1 MSVAARELPQDAASL
16 RELVLRQQ
24 RELEETTQKVDEATR
39 KAEENAQKL
48 EARDDE
54 LRILRDYIRLL
65 KHHRFGRKSERLSDD
80 QLWIFDEA
88 EAAEAP
94 EAEEADDDTVAV
106 PAHTRRKRGRKPLP
120 EWIPRVEVLHDLPES
135 EKRCGAD
142 GTALERIGEETY
154 EQLEFIPATLRVLRH
169 VRPKYACP
177 ACRTGIHT
185 APVPPQPI
193 PKSLASPTLLAHVA
207 VSKYA
212 DGLPLYRQEQ
222 MFTRLGIDLPRAS
235 LASWMVKVGE
245 LVQPLVN
252 LLRDDLLAS
261 GFVQCDET
269 RFQVLKEPG
278 KLATSQSYLWA
289 QRSAAPEGPIVLFD
303 YDPTRSAEVPKRLLE
318 GFEGFLQTD
327 GYEGY
332 GSVGRQPGI
341 THVGCWAHCR
351 RKFDE
356 ALKGQG
362 GSQKKRSSKQSKAH
376 QGLAF
381 IQKLYKIE
389 RQIGDG
395 PHEQRHRIRQE
406 RSRPV
411 MEAMRRWLDEAL
423 GKVPPQSLTGKALG
437 YADSQWPKLVRV
449 LDDGRLPL
457 DTNAVEN
464 AIRPFVVGR
473 KGWLFADTVHG
484 AEASANLYSLIETAK
499 ANGVEPFAY
508 LQLAFTE
515 LPKATELVHLEG
527 LLPRHLDQARLQDP
541 RQIPLAR

>member
-1 MSVAARELPQDAASL
+1 MHDIVSVSAHELPQDTASL
-16 RELVLRQQ
+16 RELVLSQQ
-24 RELEETTQKVDEATR
+24 RELDAR
-39 KAEENAQKL
+39 AQKL

-54 LRILRDYIRLL
+54 LRILREYIRLL
-65 KHHRFGRKSERLSDD
+65 KHYRFGRKSEKRSDE
-80 QLWIFDEA
+80 QLFFFDEA
-88 EAAEAP
+88 EAAGAP
-94 EAEEADDDTVAV
+94 EAEAADDDTVSV

-120 EWIPRVEVLHDLPES
+120 AWIPRVEVLHDLPES
-135 EKRCGAD
+135 EKRCQAD
-142 GTALERIGEETY
+142 GTALERIGEESY
-154 EQLEFIPATLRVLRH
+154 EQLEFVPARLRVLRH

-177 ACRTGIHT
+177 SCRSGIRT

-222 MFTRLGIDLPRAS
+222 MFTRLGIELPRAS

-278 KLATSQSYLWA
+278 KLATSQSYLWV
-289 QRSAAPEGPIVLFD
+289 QRSAAPEGAIVLYD

-362 GSQKKRSSKQSKAH
+362 RIRKKRSAKESQAH
-376 QGLAF
+376 RGLAF

-389 RQIGDG
+389 RQIGDV
-395 PHEQRHRIRQE
+395 PPEERHRIRQE

-411 MEAMRRWLDEAL
+411 MASMRHWLDEAL

-437 YADSQWPKLVRV
+437 YADTQWPKLVRV

-499 ANGVEPFAY
+499 ANGIEPFAY
-508 LQLAFTE
+508 LQLVFTE
-515 LPKATELVHLEG
+515 LPKATRLPDLEA
-527 LLPRHLDQARLQDP
+527 LLPRQLDRARLQDP
-541 RQIPLAR
+541 RQIPPIR